1 MSFYVPID
9 HPAEKQKQVLL
20 ASKKLLGTLKSY
32 EKYRTTRSEKLDKI
46 LQFKTILDKL
56 GVATKKLMAKMP
68 KSSLPKAKA
77 APKVKANT
85 KGISALEKEMIDI
98 EKRLKSLA

>member
-32 EKYRTTRSEKLDKI
+32 EHYRTTRSEKLDKI
-46 LQFKTILDKL
+46 LQFKKILDEL

-77 APKVKANT
+77 ATKAPTNK
-85 KGISALEKEMIDI
+85 KGLTALEKEMVDI